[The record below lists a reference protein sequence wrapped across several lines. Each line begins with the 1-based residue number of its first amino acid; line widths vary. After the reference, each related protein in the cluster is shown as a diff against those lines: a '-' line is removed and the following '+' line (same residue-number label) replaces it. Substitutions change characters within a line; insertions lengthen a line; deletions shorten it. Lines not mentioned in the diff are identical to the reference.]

1 MYSVKINIF
10 LDTYAPF
17 KRIDKF
23 KLRFKSKPWINLAL
37 QKSISLKKKL
47 LSKFI
52 NKITLHRK
60 RKLTLNTITS
70 ETLKSKLAYY
80 NEYFEAN

>member
-10 LDTYAPF
+10 LDTYTPF

-23 KLRFKSKPWINLAL
+23 KLRFKSKPWINLGL
-37 QKSISLKKKL
+37 QKSISLKNKL
-47 LSKFI
+47 HSKFI

-60 RKLTLNTITS
+60 RKLTMNTITT
-70 ETLKSKLAYY
+70 ET
-80 NEYFEAN
+80 